1 MEYRY
6 PTNKIITYSYYDV
19 KLVQH
24 HIDAGDTFDQ
34 EDVDGFDDMTT
45 FIYQNELMSVLDAKT
60 AEDMAVRIEWI
71 EVELIRLGFQKD
83 VTILKDA
90 IWQKECQSEMIGL
103 QHPFLL
109 LFAYEN
115 FFGTHQYLASVL
127 TSTLDRPMGKNVE
140 NNESSFDKKEDQD
153 QYLRQENKHF
163 LFLLKLLMPI

>member
-1 MEYRY
+1 MEYQY
-6 PTNKIITYSYYDV
+6 PTNKIVTYSYYDV
-19 KLVQH
+19 KLIQH
-24 HIDAGDTFDQ
+24 HINAGETFDQ
-34 EDVDGFDDMTT
+34 EDVEGFDDMTT
-45 FIYQNELMSVLDAKT
+45 FIYQNELMAILDAKT

-71 EVELIRLGFQKD
+71 EAELIRNGFQKD

-127 TSTLDRPMGKNVE
+127 TTTLGQRKT
-140 NNESSFDKKEDQD
+140 NESSSLDMKQQDQD
-153 QYLRQENKHF
+153 QDEDLSQENKHL
-163 LFLLKLLMPI
+163 LFVLKLLMPI